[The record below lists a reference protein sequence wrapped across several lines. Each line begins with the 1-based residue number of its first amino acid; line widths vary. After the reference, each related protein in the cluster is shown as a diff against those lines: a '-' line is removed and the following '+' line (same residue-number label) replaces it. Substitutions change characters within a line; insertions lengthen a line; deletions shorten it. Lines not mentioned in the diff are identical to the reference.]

1 MSARPSVLTDPEQ
14 LKELLGVPFTP
25 EQMACIT
32 APPAPQVIVAGAG
45 SGKTTVMA
53 ARVVWLVGTGAVA
66 PEQVLGLTFT
76 NKAAGELAERVRTAL
91 ARAGISDPDPSPAEA
106 DSAGGEP
113 RISTYH
119 AFAGQLLKDHGL
131 RIGLEPS
138 SRLLADA
145 TRFQLAARV
154 LREAPGPYP
163 SLTKS
168 VPDLVSDLLAL
179 DGELSEH
186 LVPPERLRA
195 YDTELLSALADVKLS
210 NEDLRKVPETVRGR
224 LELLELVSRYR
235 AAKRSRDLLDFG
247 DQIALSA
254 QLATT
259 RPEVGALL
267 REEFRVVL
275 LDEYQDTS
283 VAQRL
288 LLSGLFGGGTGHAV
302 TAVGDPCQ
310 AIYGWRG
317 ASVANLDDFPEHFPY
332 ADGRPATRFSLSE
345 NRRSG
350 GRLLDL
356 ANELAAPLRAMHEG
370 VEALRPA
377 PGAERDGSV
386 RCALLETHA
395 QELDWIGDS
404 IAHLVRTG
412 TEPREI
418 AVLCRSGGD
427 FARIQAV
434 LVERDV
440 PVEVVGLSGLLHLPE
455 VADLVAVCE
464 VLQDPGAN
472 AALVRLLI
480 GPRWR
485 IGARDLAL
493 LGRRARTL
501 ISRAPSSSD
510 DDRLA
515 AAVEGVDPAE
525 IVSLADALET
535 FLDGAGQSAPDQLP
549 FSAAA
554 RVRFAHLAQE
564 LRDLRRSLSDPLMDV
579 LHRVLSTTGL
589 DVELASS
596 PHALAARRRETLS
609 SFMDVAAGFASLDG
623 EASLLAFLAFLRTAA
638 QYEKGLDHALPGG
651 ENTVKV
657 LTAHKSKG
665 LEWDVVVVPDLSA
678 GSFPKEKAPEVW
690 TSYPKVLPYALRG
703 DAPTL
708 PPTPDWTSPGLRAFK
723 SALKSHK
730 AVEELR
736 LGYVTFTRPRSL
748 LLASGHWWGP
758 TQKKR
763 RGPSTFLSAL
773 YEHCAAG
780 HGEIE
785 AWADTPA
792 PDAEN
797 PALSTDTTPDHS
809 WPLPLD
815 PTSLTLRREAAT
827 LVESY
832 LHPPSTTGDRG
843 AAGYPGTQGHPG
855 RRGAAGYQ
863 GAEGHPGTPGHLG
876 HLGDADHPG
885 TRGRRGGAGYPG
897 TPDGPEY
904 RASRNHQTS
913 PEDPYLWPPHC
924 EDPAYDEEPPA
935 PWPDPADEPAGTALP
950 WPDSAGGAAR
960 ADAPWPDPAEE
971 PAAAEAARPQAGAG
985 RGRAVPAAAGGTPQG
1000 VRGTAP
1006 VSGRGGV
1013 GEEEAPPP
1021 PDDLWPGDGYRA
1033 APGPRPTDPADA
1045 LWPEDDTWAAPKPHP
1060 RPAAPGGDDALWPE
1074 GTEGPAPR
1082 PYPSAPADDL
1092 WPEAGDLAR
1101 RRPRSAASAPADDLW
1116 PEDNDGTAPRPYPSA
1131 PADDLWP
1138 EAEDL
1143 ARPRPRPA
1151 APAPDPDDL
1160 WPEAEAEAEAGA
1172 ADGDWAAA
1180 RPRPRPATPG
1190 RTDAPW
1196 PEAGPTPGPL
1206 TPEDA
1211 RAIASWDRDLDALE
1225 GELRRAREA
1234 VRDVELPSALSA
1246 SQLLRLASDEQ
1257 GFVRDLAR
1265 PMPKPPQPA
1274 ARQGTRFHAWVES
1287 RFDELPLPH
1296 LDVLDPLTDLP
1307 GAQPPGGDGSDQDI
1321 ADEAD
1326 LDALKA
1332 AFERSPYADRTP
1344 YRMEVPVQLTLAG
1357 RVIRGRIDA
1366 VYRTTDAG
1374 ADADADGTGTTYEI
1388 VDWKTGRTTEADPL
1402 QLAVYRLAWAE
1413 ATNTPLAQVT
1423 AVFLHVRSG
1432 RVIRPRNLPDRARL
1446 EQILQGKTD
1455 TESDHR
1461 TDG

>member
-1 MSARPSVLTDPEQ
+1 MSARAPVLTDPEQ
-14 LKELLGVPFTP
+14 LKELLGIPFTP
-25 EQMACIT
+25 EQLACVT

-76 NKAAGELAERVRTAL
+76 NKAAGELSERVRKAL
-91 ARAGISDPDPSPAEA
+91 ARAGITDPDPSPAEA
-106 DSAGGEP
+106 DAAGGEP

-145 TRFQLAARV
+145 TRFQLAAKV

-168 VPDLVSDLLAL
+168 LPDLVSDLLAL
-179 DGELSEH
+179 DAELSEH
-186 LVPPERLRA
+186 LVEPERVRA
-195 YDTELLSALADVKLS
+195 YDTGLLGELADAKLT
-210 NEDLRKVPETVRGR
+210 NEDLRKIPEAVRGR

-235 AAKRSRDLLDFG
+235 AAKRSRDLFDFS

-267 REEFRVVL
+267 RDEFRVVL

-288 LLSGLFGGGTGHAV
+288 LLSGLFGAGSGHAV

-317 ASVANLDDFPEHFPY
+317 ASVANLDDFPAHFPH
-332 ADGRPATRFSLSE
+332 ADGTPATRLSLSE

-356 ANELAAPLRAMHEG
+356 ANGLAAPLRAMHEG
-370 VEALRPA
+370 VEALRPG
-377 PGAERDGSV
+377 PGAERAGQV

-395 QELDWIGDS
+395 QELDWLADS
-404 IAHLVRTG
+404 VAHLVRTG

-418 AVLCRSGGD
+418 AVLCRSAGD

-434 LVERDV
+434 LVARDV

-472 AALVRLLI
+472 ASLVRLLI

-493 LGRRARTL
+493 LGRRARL
-501 ISRAPSSSD
+501 LVGRAPSEAD
-510 DDRLA
+510 PDERLA

-535 FLDGAGQSAPDQLP
+535 FLDGAGQAPDDLP
-549 FSAAA
+549 FSAEA

-564 LRDLRRSLSDPLMDV
+564 LRDLRRSLADPLMDV
-579 LHRVLSTTGL
+579 LHRVLSATGL
-589 DVELASS
+589 EVELSAS

-609 SFMDVAAGFASLDG
+609 NFMDVAAGFAALDG
-623 EASLLAFLAFLRTAA
+623 EATLLAFLAFLRTAA

-665 LEWDVVVVPDLSA
+665 LEWDVVVVPDLCA
-678 GSFPKEKAPEVW
+678 GSFPKEKAPEAW
-690 TSYPKVLPYALRG
+690 TSYAKVLPYALRG

-708 PPTPDWTSPGLRAFK
+708 PADPAWTSAGLKSFK
-723 SALKSHK
+723 SALKDHK

-763 RGPSTFLSAL
+763 RGPSSFLSAL

-780 HGEIE
+780 FGEIE
-785 AWADTPA
+785 AWAEEPEA
-792 PDAEN
+792 DAEN
-797 PALSTDTTPDHS
+797 PALSADSTPDHS

-815 PTSLTLRREAAT
+815 PASLALRRAAAA

-832 LHPPSTTGDRG
+832 LATRPSG
-843 AAGYPGTQGHPG
+843 AAP
-855 RRGAAGYQ
+855 AGP
-863 GAEGHPGTPGHLG
+863 AREVPPPRSAPAR
-876 HLGDADHPG
+876 D
-885 TRGRRGGAGYPG
+885 
-897 TPDGPEY
+897 E
-904 RASRNHQTS
+904 
-913 PEDPYLWPPHC
+913 EDSYLWPPDC
-924 EDPAYDEEPPA
+924 EDPSYEDE
-935 PWPDPADEPAGTALP
+935 PWPDDGAWPLDAP
-950 WPDSAGGAAR
+950 WSD
-960 ADAPWPDPAEE
+960 DAPWPDAPDRAAGAPAV
-971 PAAAEAARPQAGAG
+971 PFAAPTPHAAEPHT
-985 RGRAVPAAAGGTPQG
+985 GT
-1000 VRGTAP
+1000 
-1006 VSGRGGV
+1006 
-1013 GEEEAPPP
+1013 
-1021 PDDLWPGDGYRA
+1021 
-1033 APGPRPTDPADA
+1033 
-1045 LWPEDDTWAAPKPHP
+1045 
-1060 RPAAPGGDDALWPE
+1060 
-1074 GTEGPAPR
+1074 GPAGPHD
-1082 PYPSAPADDL
+1082 DDL
-1092 WPEAGDLAR
+1092 WPEA
-1101 RRPRSAASAPADDLW
+1101 AS
-1116 PEDNDGTAPRPYPSA
+1116 RV
-1131 PADDLWP
+1131 
-1138 EAEDL
+1138 
-1143 ARPRPRPA
+1143 PA
-1151 APAPDPDDL
+1151 AR
-1160 WPEAEAEAEAGA
+1160 AGHDA
-1172 ADGDWAAA
+1172 AGTQGWGGDADGLV
-1180 RPRPRPATPG
+1180 
-1190 RTDAPW
+1190 
-1196 PEAGPTPGPL
+1196 PE
-1206 TPEDA
+1206 EA
-1211 RAIASWDRDLDALE
+1211 RAVASWDRDLDALE
-1225 GELRRAREA
+1225 GELRRARAA
-1234 VRDVELPSALSA
+1234 VRDVELPAALSA
-1246 SQLLRLASDEQ
+1246 SQLLRLAADEQ

-1287 RFDELPLPH
+1287 RFDELPLPL
-1296 LDVLDPLTDLP
+1296 LDVLDPVTELP
-1307 GAQPPGGDGSDQDI
+1307 GSDQEV

-1326 LDALKA
+1326 LASLKA
-1332 AFERSPYADRTP
+1332 AFERSPYADRP
-1344 YRMEVPVQLTLAG
+1344 PHRMEAPVQLTLAG

-1366 VYRTTDAG
+1366 VYKTTTAE
-1374 ADADADGTGTTYEI
+1374 DGDSYEI

-1413 ATNTPLAQVT
+1413 ATGTPLSQVT
-1423 AVFLHVRSG
+1423 AAFLHVRSG
-1432 RVIRPRNLPDRARL
+1432 RVIRPRDLPDRARL
-1446 EQILQGKTD
+1446 ERILQGKSGTGGD
-1455 TESDHR
+1455 PQV
-1461 TDG
+1461 DG